1 MTSTDSITIQGGHP
15 LKGEIALSGAKN
27 AFPKAMVAS
36 LLTSE
41 ACTLTNVPDIEDVN
55 ILIKLIKDMGGTV
68 ARFDDKLVLQ
78 TEKLT
83 TVSKKVFDETCG
95 KSRIPVLLA
104 GPFLHRLHEAYL
116 PDLGGCA
123 IGARPVDFHLKALQD
138 LGAIYHGVTEEAGY
152 HLTAEKLVGVK
163 IHLDYP
169 SVGATEQVLFS
180 SVLAEG
186 TTELTGAAVEPEIID
201 LIQVLQQMGGII
213 YIHDN
218 RRIVIKGVKKLG
230 GFSYHVIPDRNE
242 AVSWGVAAAAT
253 NGNIFVRNAQQEDI
267 LTFLSVFRE
276 AGGNFV
282 VHHNG
287 IEFCRGDS
295 GLKAVVVETSPHP
308 GFMTDWQ
315 QPLTVML
322 TGAEGT
328 SIIHETV
335 HENRFGFVAT
345 LNKMGAHII
354 VSKECLGGD
363 PCRFGH
369 RGFYHSATITGPT
382 PMVGQE
388 IKVPDLRAGISYLIA
403 AATATGTSNIGNI
416 SILNRGYPNLLEKLE
431 AVGAKIDLA
440 SG

>member
-1 MTSTDSITIQGGHP
+1 MSSTSIINLQGGYP
-15 LKGEIALSGAKN
+15 LKGEIVLSGAKN

-36 LLTSE
+36 LLTTE
-41 ACTLTNVPDIEDVN
+41 ACTLTNVPDIEDVD

-68 ARFDDKLVLQ
+68 TKTEDKLVLQ
-78 TEKLT
+78 TKNLT

-138 LGAIYHGVTEEAGY
+138 LGAIYHGVTEEQGY
-152 HLTAEKLVGVK
+152 HLTAEKLVGTK

-180 SVLAEG
+180 SVLAQG
-186 TTELTGAAVEPEIID
+186 STELTGAAVEPEIID

-213 YIHDN
+213 YVHDN
-218 RRIVIKGVKKLG
+218 RKILIKGVKKLG
-230 GFSYHVIPDRNE
+230 GFDYHVIPDRNE
-242 AVSWGVAAAAT
+242 AVSWAVAAAAT
-253 NGNIFVRNAQQEDI
+253 DGNIFVRNAQQEDI

-276 AGGNFV
+276 AGGNFL
-282 VHHNG
+282 VHANG
-287 IEFCRGDS
+287 IEFCRG
-295 GLKAVVVETSPHP
+295 GELKAVTVETSPHP

-322 TGAEGT
+322 TQAEGH

-345 LNKMGAHII
+345 LNKMGAHIK
-354 VSKECLGGD
+354 VSKECMGGES
-363 PCRFGH
+363 CRFGH
-369 RGFYHSATITGPT
+369 RGFYHSATIIGPT
-382 PMVGQE
+382 PLVGQE

-403 AATATGTSNIGNI
+403 AATAKGTSTISNIG
-416 SILNRGYPNLLEKLE
+416 ILNRGYPNLLEKLE
-431 AVGAKIDLA
+431 AVGAKVDLA